1 VIRLALL
8 VAAGAAGVWIA
19 AAASAPKDNPVLEAI
34 VGTNDGFNITL
45 NDTSGNKVVRLD
57 PGTYTVIV
65 HDRSTLHN
73 FHMASNFDS
82 SVDIRTDLEFVGDAT
97 FTVTFKP
104 GIEYAY
110 ACEPHWQVMNGSF
123 FVNSPTT
130 SPTTTVT
137 PPPPTLAARVTAA
150 GVASL
155 RPARVRA
162 GLVRIVVR
170 DDSARHNFHL
180 SGTGVNRKTSRAFV
194 GRTTWKLRLGAGV
207 YHFGSDPQ
215 RLRGVLRVF

>member
-8 VAAGAAGVWIA
+8 IAAGAAGVWIA
-19 AAASAPKDNPVLEAI
+19 AAASTPKDNPVLDAI

-45 NDTSGNKVVRLD
+45 NDANGNKVVTLD
-57 PGTYTVIV
+57 PGTYTVVV
-65 HDRSTLHN
+65 HDRSALHN

-82 SVDIRTDLEFVGDAT
+82 SVNIRTDVEFVGDQA

-130 SPTTTVT
+130 TPTTTVA
-137 PPPPTLAARVTAA
+137 PPPPSLVARVTVT

-155 RPARVRA
+155 RPVRVRA

-170 DDSARHNFHL
+170 DDSPRHNFHL
-180 SGTGVNRKTSRAFV
+180 AGAGVNRKTGRAFV
-194 GRTTWKLRLGAGV
+194 GRTTWQLRLGTGV

-215 RLRGVLRVF
+215 RLRGVLRVL

>member
-1 VIRLALL
+1 VIRLTLL
-8 VAAGAAGVWIA
+8 VVAGAAGFWIA
-19 AAASAPKDNPVLEAI
+19 AAASAPKGNPVLEAI

-45 NDTSGNKVVRLD
+45 NDANGNKVVTLD

-65 HDRSTLHN
+65 HDRSALHN

-82 SVDIRTDLEFVGDAT
+82 SVDIRTDVDFVGDQA

-130 SPTTTVT
+130 TPTTTVT
-137 PPPPTLAARVTAA
+137 PPPPSLAARVTA
-150 GVASL
+150 GGLTSL
-155 RPARVRA
+155 RPARVQA
-162 GLVRIVVR
+162 GSVRITVR
-170 DDSARHNFHL
+170 DDAVRHNFHL
-180 SGTGVNRKTSRAFV
+180 VGAGVNRKTGRAFV
-194 GRTTWKLRLGAGV
+194 GRTTWRLRLAPGV

-215 RLRGVLRVF
+215 RLREVLRVF

>member
-8 VAAGAAGVWIA
+8 IAAGAAGVWIA
-19 AAASAPKDNPVLEAI
+19 AAASAPKDNPVLDAI

-45 NDTSGNKVVRLD
+45 NDANGNKVVTLD
-57 PGTYTVIV
+57 PGTYTVVV
-65 HDRSTLHN
+65 HDRSALHN

-82 SVDIRTDLEFVGDAT
+82 SVDIRTDVDFVGDQT

-130 SPTTTVT
+130 TPTTTVT
-137 PPPPTLAARVTAA
+137 PPPPSLAARVTVT

-155 RPARVRA
+155 RPLSVRA
-162 GLVRIVVR
+162 GAVRIVVR
-170 DDSARHNFHL
+170 DDSPRHNFHL
-180 SGTGVNRKTSRAFV
+180 AGAGVNRKTGRAFV
-194 GRTTWKLRLGAGV
+194 GRTTWQLRLGAGV

-215 RLRGVLRVF
+215 RLRGVLRVL

>member
-8 VAAGAAGVWIA
+8 IATCAAGLWVA
-19 AAASAPKDNPVLEAI
+19 AAASALKDNAILEAI
-34 VGTNDGFNITL
+34 VGTNDGFEITL
-45 NDTSGNKVVRLD
+45 NHADGNKVVTLD

-82 SVDIRTDLEFVGDAT
+82 SVDIRTDVDFVGDAT

-130 SPTTTVT
+130 TVT
-137 PPPPTLAARVTAA
+137 PPPPPSLAARVTST

-155 RPARVRA
+155 RPARVRS
-162 GLVRIVVR
+162 GVVRITVR
-170 DDSARHNFHL
+170 DDAVRHNFHL
-180 SGTGVNRKTSRAFV
+180 VGAGVNRKTGRAFV
-194 GRTTWKLRLGAGV
+194 GRTTWRLRLAQGV